1 MRWTEHYRVG
11 VNDTDLSR
19 VASASALM
27 RYMQDTADLQMEGQ
41 RPSYLELFD
50 RGYAFVLARFRLRS
64 YAPLFS
70 HDEITSETWATPSHG
85 FLFGRCYRLLQGGE
99 PVAEAD
105 AVWALVNLESRRPT
119 RVGEVPL
126 GYAEDEP
133 LDLGDLPPR
142 VRIPAELPLALVGE
156 HTVTYAEADVNRHLN
171 NTVYADL
178 FCGFLPMEGFRVSSL
193 LLSFIA
199 EAPLGE
205 TVKVYRGDLE
215 GVSYFRTVRT
225 DGSVNAEAAIML
237 APLEEL

>member
-19 VASASALM
+19 TASASALM

-50 RGYAFVLARFRLRS
+50 CGYAFVLARFRLRCL
-64 YAPLFS
+64 APLSS

-85 FLFGRCYRLLQGGE
+85 FLYGRCYRLLRDGE

-105 AVWALVNLESRRPT
+105 AVWALINLETGRPT

-126 GYAEDEP
+126 GYTEDEP
-133 LDLGDLPPR
+133 LDLSDLPPR
-142 VRIPAELPLALVGE
+142 VRIPGELPLTLVGE

-171 NTVYADL
+171 NTHYADL
-178 FCGFLPMEGFRVSSL
+178 FCGYLPMEDRRVSSL
-193 LLSFIA
+193 LISFLA

-205 TVKVYRGDLE
+205 TVKVYRGDLD
-215 GVSYFRTVRT
+215 GVSYFRTVRS
-225 DGSVNAEAAIML
+225 DGTVNAEAAIT
-237 APLEEL
+237 LEEL